1 MNKKIIMAIF
11 VVLLLIVGYGL
22 FYVNDYY
29 HAEKIAVDSLNS
41 SSNVSAIKTSN
52 GMLLDGPGNDTALIF
67 YPGAKVEYTS
77 YAPLFMNLS
86 SQGIDCYLVEMPFNL
101 AFLGQNSADEIIDDG
116 NYSHYFL
123 SGHSL
128 GGAMAASYINSTN
141 KTDGLILFASYSTC
155 EIEKPVLSLYGS
167 EDKVLNIEE
176 YNKSKV
182 FIDDNLTEFEITGA
196 NHAQFAYY
204 GNQSGDGIAKIS
216 AESQQK
222 QCVGQIINF
231 ISGVLNKE
239 ISH

>member
-1 MNKKIIMAIF
+1 MNNKIKIAI
-11 VVLLLIVGYGL
+11 VIVLLLIVGYGL
-22 FYVNDYY
+22 FYINDYD
-29 HAEKIAVDSLNS
+29 HAEDVAVDSLNS
-41 SSNVSAIKTSN
+41 SDNVSVIETSN

-128 GGAMAASYINSTN
+128 GGVMAASYINNTN
-141 KTDGLILFASYSTC
+141 KTDGLILFAAYSTC
-155 EIEKPVLSLYGS
+155 DIEKPVLSLYGS
-167 EDKVLNIEE
+167 EDKVLNMET
-176 YNKSKV
+176 YNESKE
-182 FIDDNLTEFEITGA
+182 FIDYNLTEFEITGA
-196 NHAQFAYY
+196 NHAQFGYY

-222 QCVGQIINF
+222 QSVDEIIDF
-231 ISGVLNKE
+231 IRGVLA
-239 ISH
+239 

>member
-1 MNKKIIMAIF
+1 MNNKIKIAI
-11 VVLLLIVGYGL
+11 VIVLLLIVGYGL
-22 FYVNDYY
+22 FYINDYD
-29 HAEKIAVDSLNS
+29 HAEDVAVDSLNS
-41 SSNVSAIKTSN
+41 SGNVSVIETSN

-128 GGAMAASYINSTN
+128 GGVMAASYINNTN
-141 KTDGLILFASYSTC
+141 KTDGLILFAAYSTC
-155 EIEKPVLSLYGS
+155 DIEKPVLSLYGS
-167 EDKVLNIEE
+167 EDKVLNMET
-176 YNKSKV
+176 YNESKE
-182 FIDDNLTEFEITGA
+182 FIDYNLTEFEITGA
-196 NHAQFAYY
+196 NHAQFGYY

-222 QCVGQIINF
+222 QSVDEIIDF
-231 ISGVLNKE
+231 IRGVLA
-239 ISH
+239 

>member
-1 MNKKIIMAIF
+1 MNNKIRIAI
-11 VVLLLIVGYGL
+11 VIVLLLIVGYGL
-22 FYVNDYY
+22 FYINDYD
-29 HAEKIAVDSLNS
+29 HAEDVAVDSLNS
-41 SSNVSAIKTSN
+41 SDNVSVIETSN

-128 GGAMAASYINSTN
+128 GGVMAASYINNTN
-141 KTDGLILFASYSTC
+141 KTDGLILFAAYSTC
-155 EIEKPVLSLYGS
+155 DIEKPVLSLYGS
-167 EDKVLNIEE
+167 EDKVLNMET
-176 YNKSKV
+176 YNKSKE
-182 FIDDNLTEFEITGA
+182 FIDYNLTEFEITGA
-196 NHAQFAYY
+196 NHAQFGYY

-222 QCVGQIINF
+222 QSVDEIIDF
-231 ISGVLNKE
+231 IRGVLA
-239 ISH
+239 